1 MNGIDVKCSGII
13 TPQRLSIL
21 QDAFLCSS
29 LKHTHP
35 AGSSFPRPCYRDPR
49 TTSSTSTTFNDRHN
63 TKAECSHFR
72 ALPTRYVTTFCN
84 HALVT
89 EETMASPLDFIP
101 EIQKF
106 LTAHP
111 RDRVFGARTDASSIL
126 FTGFFI
132 CHPKHDDDKQI
143 LIIMQHATASALND
157 QEGTAIIL
165 LLQIEKKKAPMPFT
179 KPALTTKMF
188 ALFSE
193 LSQKQK
199 LAIRHSYTS
208 IAKYHPCQK
217 QNGAYVSYMSG
228 SKLPRSN

>member
-1 MNGIDVKCSGII
+1 MLRQHHPS
-13 TPQRLSIL
+13 TPQHLTGCILSARHRGTHALLNPPVQDLATEIQRLIYRLPRLSM
-21 QDAFLCSS
+21 
-29 LKHTHP
+29 T
-35 AGSSFPRPCYRDPR
+35 G
-49 TTSSTSTTFNDRHN
+49 ND
-63 TKAECSHFR
+63 TKAECSHYR
-72 ALPTRYVTTFCN
+72 ALPTHYMTAFCN